1 MTDGTTTR
9 SAVESL
15 ADRAGRCA
23 GRVQLTE
30 LGDHRKLG
38 LKGPHCVAWLS
49 SQAVEVPGDVYGVH
63 VVEDG
68 SLLARTGSDEIIIE
82 SPHPGPFI
90 DNMEHRLSPPVPGVY
105 RVEQQSTSLRLGGV
119 GAPALWRQTCGVDI
133 PAEPVNRILYT
144 RVAGVSCG
152 IIPEDLN
159 GERAYRLWV
168 DYSYAP
174 ALLQALL
181 EIAESLDEPPFLQ

>member
-1 MTDGTTTR
+1 MTQDNTIR
-9 SAVESL
+9 SAVEAVTRSDSRANHRLSL
-15 ADRAGRCA
+15 DD
-23 GRVQLTE
+23 LH
-30 LGDHRKLG
+30 DHSKIGIR
-38 LKGPHCVAWLS
+38 GPNAVDWLQSQTGQVPSGIYEVARDD
-49 SQAVEVPGDVYGVH
+49 A
-63 VVEDG
+63 G
-68 SLLARTGSDEIIIE
+68 SLIVRVGDDEIIVE
-82 SPHPGPFI
+82 SPGTGQLI
-90 DNMEHRLSPPVPGVY
+90 DRIEAALAENSPGVY
-105 RVEQQSTSLRLGGV
+105 RVEQQSTSLRLGGA

-174 ALLQALL
+174 ALLESLL
-181 EIAESLDEPPFLQ
+181 EITESLDEPHFLP